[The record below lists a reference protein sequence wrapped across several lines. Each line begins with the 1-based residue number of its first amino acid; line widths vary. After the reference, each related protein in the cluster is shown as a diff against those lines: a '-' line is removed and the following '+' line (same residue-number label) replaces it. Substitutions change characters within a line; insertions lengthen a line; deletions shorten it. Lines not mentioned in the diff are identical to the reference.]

1 VARVLL
7 ACVLIGV
14 ETVVLGVASLVFGLV
29 DRSGRLLHGIVRLWG
44 RLVLHALGVRVD
56 VEAAGTPPAP
66 AVYAAN
72 HGSAIDIPILFA
84 HLPVEFR
91 IIHKRSLYLV
101 PVVGWHLLLG
111 GHIAVD
117 GGKAFRARRSL
128 AAAARRI
135 AAGTSVMVFPEG
147 TRAPDE
153 RIRLFKRGSF
163 LLAIHAGVPVVPVS
177 LVGVK
182 DVVPAGILTLRPG
195 RVTMRLHPAVPTSG
209 RAAEDAEALAEE
221 VRRTVARGCGQEL
234 PA

>member
-7 ACVLIGV
+7 ACVLIAV
-14 ETVVLGVASLVFGLV
+14 ETAVLGIASLFCGIV
-29 DRSGRLLHGIVRLWG
+29 DRSGRVLHGIVRLWG
-44 RLVLHALGVRVD
+44 RLVLHALGVDVE
-56 VEAAGTPPAP
+56 VEAAATPPQP

-72 HGSAIDIPILFA
+72 HGSALDIPILCA

-101 PVVGWHLLLG
+101 PVVGWHLFLG
-111 GHIAVD
+111 GHIAIDRV
-117 GGKAFRARRSL
+117 KAFRARRSL

-153 RIRLFKRGSF
+153 RIRIFKRGSF

-182 DVVPAGILTLRPG
+182 DVVPAGILSLRPG
-195 RVTMRLHPAVPTSG
+195 RVRMRVHPAIATGG
-209 RAAEDAEALAEE
+209 RAPADAEALAGE
-221 VRRTVARGCGQEL
+221 VRGIVARGCGQEL